1 MTELAENPQDS
12 FDPCLARRCSARTI
26 VDAAADG
33 TLTADRITD
42 LIAEAAR
49 AQSIA
54 TYTGELRQRTER
66 LFVGAFYEALQD
78 GAAESRG
85 LADQR
90 RRMLAGLA
98 GQVVE
103 IGAGNG
109 LNFAHYPPT
118 VTRVH
123 AFEPEPYLRT
133 LAMRAA
139 ERSAVPVSVGD
150 RTAED
155 LPLEDAGVDA
165 AVASLVLCSVRDLGA
180 AVAELHRVVRPGGEL
195 RFNEHV
201 ASRRPFQ
208 RAVQRTADA
217 TIWPTISGGCHLA
230 RDTEAA
236 FEDGGFRMERV
247 ERFVFSVSALD
258 PPKSHILGCARRL

>member
-1 MTELAENPQDS
+1 M
-12 FDPCLARRCSARTI
+12 
-26 VDAAADG
+26 DAATDG

-66 LFVGAFYEALQD
+66 LFVGAFYEALHD

-90 RRMLAGLA
+90 RRMLAELA

-103 IGAGNG
+103 IGARNG

-155 LPLEDAGVDA
+155 LPLEDASVDA

-208 RAVQRTADA
+208 RAVQRTADGRS
-217 TIWPTISGGCHLA
+217 TISGGCHLA